1 MPEHRPQPTLTEL
14 SQVAHTLRSLAGADV
29 QAKGIDVRLVGSSYR
44 VDIVTAQPGRV
55 IGRRGATA
63 DQIRSA
69 LATLLDDPAL
79 QLNIQEAPFEPPP
92 SPPPAGVREPR
103 RPGPSGPSAL
113 AAPLPGRGEHGEPE
127 V

>member
-1 MPEHRPQPTLTEL
+1 MEL

-69 LATLLDDPAL
+69 LATPA
-79 QLNIQEAPFEPPP
+79 
-92 SPPPAGVREPR
+92 R
-103 RPGPSGPSAL
+103 RPRPATQH
-113 AAPLPGRGEHGEPE
+113 PGRPPRASPVASAGGRA
-127 V
+127 